1 MIPKKESAEKR
12 IAPQAQKNGLLSFRR
27 VSLGLTFFSIVI
39 PGLFFFFVIP
49 RLDRGICKGDPRDK
63 PEDDRREKR
72 GRT

>member
-39 PGLFFFFVIP
+39 AGFFFSLVIVVLFFFFVIP
-49 RLDRGICKGDPRDK
+49 RLDRGIPRLPD
-63 PEDDRREKR
+63 
-72 GRT
+72 